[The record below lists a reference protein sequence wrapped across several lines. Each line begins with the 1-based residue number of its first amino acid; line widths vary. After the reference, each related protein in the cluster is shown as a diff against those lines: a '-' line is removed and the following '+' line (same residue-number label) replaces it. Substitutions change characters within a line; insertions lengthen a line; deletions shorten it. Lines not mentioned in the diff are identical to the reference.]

1 MEFLDAAT
9 LATRSQG
16 GETRLWSVGGDRVEE
31 KEIEVQGLV
40 FSKGIGREKRL
51 GDHIIT
57 GENEPVRVQRV
68 DGGDTGALFLAPG
81 RIKALDCAGDKI
93 AVGCERGEVL
103 HLGAAYLA

>member
-1 MEFLDAAT
+1 MELLDAAT
-9 LATRSQG
+9 PATRSADG
-16 GETRLWSVGGDRVEE
+16 SIRLWRVGGDKVEE
-31 KEIEVQGLV
+31 KEVEGQELV
-40 FSKGIGREKRL
+40 FSKGSSREKRL